1 MCLACFLHSYGKW
14 VPENTSGLPREG
26 FQTFSERCRL
36 SVSGYFFA
44 RSFLLVLLAFS
55 VLANRDIQGTIEAHY
70 NSQQCTECYTQA
82 TANPA
87 TKYELSYCRF
97 LNETRFPLLG
107 NTLPKAPRENLL
119 SPRYSD
125 VQYFEK
131 MNQAQIS
138 IWTIIFGMWALVT
151 VIERVIGWS
160 FPAMAGLTLLHRS
173 RANYLRV
180 RDIPRNTENMCAFG
194 VSENLVRL
202 AATHFRTVASVLT
215 LPITIAVVNEN
226 YRFRLDG
233 GGCYVDVGYRH
244 QDTTN
249 ILFYVTNLGFELF
262 MWISILLGF
271 LVLVCYCCRKHIYE
285 LIRICFI
292 VFFIAVFSLNFIA
305 VFFLFANVISIA
317 GKATDNFHIGFVIS
331 ATLSLFEVEWIVF
344 TPLLFKIRKHRQNM
358 KLLQRFQPKSK
369 KAVDIASQCRMIALL
384 SGLQIP
390 KNREGIITS
399 QDGNTLGSTISNIK
413 TEERKDYVVEMNSL
427 EVEDKT
433 NESDWSRPLEA
444 MARDPLFD
452 RHVFTLINEFQSSE
466 DGTEVPIGD
475 YVNYRLWKGVTPVE
489 RKEIMRIKR
498 KISKHKW
505 EVWDEQK
512 GVAKVPMFV

>member
-1 MCLACFLHSYGKW
+1 
-14 VPENTSGLPREG
+14 
-26 FQTFSERCRL
+26 
-36 SVSGYFFA
+36 
-44 RSFLLVLLAFS
+44 
-55 VLANRDIQGTIEAHY
+55 
-70 NSQQCTECYTQA
+70 
-82 TANPA
+82 
-87 TKYELSYCRF
+87 
-97 LNETRFPLLG
+97 
-107 NTLPKAPRENLL
+107 
-119 SPRYSD
+119 
-125 VQYFEK
+125 
-131 MNQAQIS
+131 
-138 IWTIIFGMWALVT
+138 
-151 VIERVIGWS
+151 
-160 FPAMAGLTLLHRS
+160 
-173 RANYLRV
+173 
-180 RDIPRNTENMCAFG
+180 
-194 VSENLVRL
+194 
-202 AATHFRTVASVLT
+202 
-215 LPITIAVVNEN
+215 
-226 YRFRLDG
+226 
-233 GGCYVDVGYRH
+233 
-244 QDTTN
+244 
-249 ILFYVTNLGFELF
+249 
-262 MWISILLGF
+262 
-271 LVLVCYCCRKHIYE
+271 
-285 LIRICFI
+285 
-292 VFFIAVFSLNFIA
+292 
-305 VFFLFANVISIA
+305 VISIA